1 MDYRMRKITFHGYT
15 TYEIVYDDR
24 LTQSFFGT
32 VQDALKEAN
41 HMMDVY
47 GFKGAEIIEDT
58 TGEVIATIEEE
69 EP

>member
-1 MDYRMRKITFHGYT
+1 MDYKMRKITFHGYT
-15 TYEIVYDDR
+15 TYEIIYDDR
-24 LTQSFFGT
+24 LTESFDGT
-32 VQDALKEAN
+32 IQDTLKEAN

-47 GFKGAEIIEDT
+47 GFKEAEIIKDT